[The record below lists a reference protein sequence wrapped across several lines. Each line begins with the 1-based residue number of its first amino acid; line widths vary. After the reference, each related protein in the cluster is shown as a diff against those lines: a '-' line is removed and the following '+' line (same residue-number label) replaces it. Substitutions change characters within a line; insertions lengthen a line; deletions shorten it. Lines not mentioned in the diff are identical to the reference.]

1 MYVELKKDF
10 PKVGKRVT
18 TPQGEAKV
26 IKNNVLTQT
35 VTVET
40 GDGKEVTFPVKDV
53 KQLKSGE
60 I

>member
-1 MYVELKKDF
+1 M
-10 PKVGKRVT
+10 T

-26 IKNNVLTQT
+26 IKNNVLVQT

-53 KQLKSGE
+53 RPVKSGE
-60 I
+60 T